1 MLLSVHLDV
10 FALAKITC
18 LLGPSHSSADANLN
32 LVGYGFDVKAKS
44 PDHLLVKKAFP
55 GKITALFRHSATVWT
70 GHAPLGWFKEEKD
83 LLWNYNRVKKKLT
96 STTASNVRP

>member
-55 GKITALFRHSATVWT
+55 GKITALFRHSATACGLDTHRLDGLKRKRTSSGITT
-70 GHAPLGWFKEEKD
+70 GLRK
-83 LLWNYNRVKKKLT
+83 N
-96 STTASNVRP
+96 